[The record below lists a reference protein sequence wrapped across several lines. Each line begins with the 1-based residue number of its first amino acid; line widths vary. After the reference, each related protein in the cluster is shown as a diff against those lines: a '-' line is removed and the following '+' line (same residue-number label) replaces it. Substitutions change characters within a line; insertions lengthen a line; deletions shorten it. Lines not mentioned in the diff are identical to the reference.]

1 MKEFMHFTAEWCNP
15 CKQMKPVI
23 DKFISDNPD
32 IEYILIDVDSQ
43 VGLVE
48 EYEIKTVPT
57 FISKVD
63 GVIHDRISG
72 VASEF
77 KLQSMFG

>member
-1 MKEFMHFTAEWCNP
+1 MKEFIHFTADWCNP

-23 DKFISDNPD
+23 DKFISDNSD
-32 IEYILIDVDSQ
+32 IEYILVDVDSQ
-43 VGLVE
+43 VDLVE

>member
-1 MKEFMHFTAEWCNP
+1 MHFTANWCNP

-43 VGLVE
+43 VDLVE

-57 FISKVD
+57 FISKID
-63 GVIHDRISG
+63 GVIHDRIIG

>member
-1 MKEFMHFTAEWCNP
+1 MKEFIHFTADWCNP

-23 DKFISDNPD
+23 DKFISENKD
-32 IEYILIDVDSQ
+32 IKYILVDVDEQ
-43 VGLVE
+43 IDLVE
-48 EYEIKTVPT
+48 EYEVKTVPT
-57 FISKVD
+57 FISKID

>member
-1 MKEFMHFTAEWCNP
+1 MHFTAEWCNP

>member
-1 MKEFMHFTAEWCNP
+1 MKEFIHFTADWCNP

-23 DKFISDNPD
+23 DKFISENSD
-32 IEYILIDVDSQ
+32 IEYVLVDVDDQ
-43 VGLVE
+43 VDLVD

-57 FISKVD
+57 FISKID